1 MSTQQASHRRRLV
14 WLIGLGIVVLAFAVG
29 RFADRFGLIVV
40 LLVVFFAIIFAPV
53 WLLVRGVW
61 SVEARRARQR
71 RQGIL
76 AFAAAHGFT
85 AATGDW
91 TFDDCGF
98 LLFNQHGGFDNALR
112 GAWNGV
118 PLTYCEYRYTRST
131 GRSAVTFSYSCVILP
146 LGMRIPAVSV
156 ASASGR
162 GGVGYS
168 PSAQRVQLSP
178 STSINVSRS
187 SPSIRHLPLS

>member
-1 MSTQQASHRRRLV
+1 MSTQQVSRRRAFE
-14 WLIGLGIVVLAFAVG
+14 WLIGLAIVVVAFAVG

-53 WLLVRGVW
+53 LLLVRGVW

-71 RQGIL
+71 RQDIL
-76 AFAAAHGFT
+76 TFAAAHGFMV
-85 AATGDW
+85 ATGDW

-98 LLFNQHGGFDNALR
+98 FLFDQHGGFDNALS
-112 GAWNGV
+112 GSWNRV

-131 GRSAVTFSYSCVILP
+131 GRSAVSFSYSCVILP
-146 LGMRIPAVSV
+146 LGMQIPAVSV

-168 PSAQRVQLSP
+168 PSAQRVQLE
-178 STSINVSRS
+178 SIDFN
-187 SPSIRHLPLS
+187 